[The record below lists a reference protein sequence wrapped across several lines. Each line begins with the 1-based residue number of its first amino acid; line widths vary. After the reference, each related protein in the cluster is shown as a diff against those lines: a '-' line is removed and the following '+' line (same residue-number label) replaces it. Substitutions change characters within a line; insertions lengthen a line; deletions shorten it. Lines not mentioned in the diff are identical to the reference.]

1 MSSLHSRIADLTSKF
16 AMDVMAAIRSASLDE
31 LTGGG
36 GAPRRADHAGRAA
49 RVGRIGRAGRVA
61 ADAEAPASRRARIVN
76 GRLARRSGD
85 EIERTLALVTA
96 ALGAG
101 SMRAEEIGK
110 LLSLDKREL
119 PRVLALGLKTKK
131 LAKKGAKRGTT
142 YSVR

>member
-16 AMDVMAAIRSASLDE
+16 ATDVMAAIRSASLDE
-31 LTGGG
+31 LTGGAG
-36 GAPRRADHAGRAA
+36 GSVRRPGRPPREARAAAGAPT
-49 RVGRIGRAGRVA
+49 
-61 ADAEAPASRRARIVN
+61 PSTRRARIVN

-96 ALGAG
+96 AIGGG

-119 PRVLALGLKTKK
+119 PRVLALGLRTKK